1 MGERGVSGP
10 QLFEPGDRV
19 TIKTIAEAVGVTHGT
34 VSRALRGD
42 QRVKPETALAI
53 QETALALGYR
63 PSKLGRALKTQ
74 RTGALAIVV
83 SYISDPFYSEV
94 IQAVHDR
101 LFPLEHSL
109 FMVATEHD
117 LVRQRMAAQSLS
129 NSLVDGVF
137 VCCLPGLTPP
147 FRELARTIPLVTI
160 NCDPAG
166 YPYDVVHDDHGGVRA
181 GLDHLMQLGHRK
193 IGYLGAATGGYAE
206 KVRRQAFFDY
216 TSEMAVRASAFT
228 AVDVKVESGEAA
240 MAAWLREWGADS
252 PTALVCFN
260 DTVAIGACK
269 AAREAGLQ
277 VPDDLSVLGFDDIEM
292 ATYVRPALTTFA
304 QPRYEIGRAAAEMM
318 LSLLAGGRPVAPVVL
333 PGVLR
338 VRGSTGPAV

>member
-1 MGERGVSGP
+1 MSAP
-10 QLFEPGDRV
+10 KLFEPQDRV

-53 QETALALGYR
+53 QETAERLGYR

-117 LVRQRMAAQSLS
+117 PARQRAAAQSLS

-147 FRELARTIPLVTI
+147 FQELGKEVPLVTI
-160 NCDPAG
+160 NCDPAK
-166 YPYDVVHDDHGGVRA
+166 YLYDVVHDDAGAVRTCI
-181 GLDHLMQLGHRK
+181 DHLMELGHRK
-193 IGYLGAATGGYAE
+193 IGYLGARTGGYAQR
-206 KVRRQAFFDY
+206 VRSQAFQAY
-216 TSEMAVRASAFT
+216 SAEMALRTASFT
-228 AVDVKVESGEAA
+228 ADDVKVETGEAA
-240 MAAWLREWGADS
+240 MTEWLRSWGPDS
-252 PTALVCFN
+252 PTALICFN
-260 DTVAIGACK
+260 DTVAIGASK
-269 AAREAGLQ
+269 AAREAGLSL
-277 VPDDLSVLGFDDIEM
+277 PENLSIVGFDDIEM
-292 ATYVRPALTTFA
+292 ASYVQPGLTTFA
-304 QPRYEIGRAAAEMM
+304 QPRYEIGHAAAEMM
-318 LSLLAGGRPVAPVVL
+318 ISLLAGGRPAAPVFL
-333 PGVLR
+333 KGELR
-338 VRGSTGPAV
+338 VRGSTCPAI

>member
-1 MGERGVSGP
+1 MGERGLSAP
-10 QLFEPGDRV
+10 PTFEPQDRV

-42 QRVKPETALAI
+42 TRVKPETTLAI
-53 QETALALGYR
+53 QEAALRLGYR

-117 LVRQRMAAQSLS
+117 PARQRAAAQSLS

-147 FRELARTIPLVTI
+147 FQELGKSVPLVTI
-160 NCDPAG
+160 NCDPAK
-166 YPYDVVHDDHGGVRA
+166 YPYDVVHDDAGAVRDCLA
-181 GLDHLMQLGHRK
+181 HLMQLGHRK
-193 IGYLGAATGGYAE
+193 IGYLGAHTGGYAQR
-206 KVRRQAFFDY
+206 VRLQ
-216 TSEMAVRASAFT
+216 AFT
-228 AVDVKVESGEAA
+228 AYAAEMALNASVYTAEDVKVESGEAA
-240 MAAWLREWGADS
+240 MAAWLQEWGANG

-269 AAREAGLQ
+269 AAREAGLSI
-277 VPDDLSVLGFDDIEM
+277 PDNLSVLGFDDIEM
-292 ATYVRPALTTFA
+292 ATYVQPALTTFA

-318 LSLLAGGRPVAPVVL
+318 LALLAGGQPAAPL
-333 PGVLR
+333 LLRGELR
-338 VRGSTGPAV
+338 VRQSTGPAV

>member
-1 MGERGVSGP
+1 MSAP
-10 QLFEPGDRV
+10 LLFEPQDRV

-42 QRVKPETALAI
+42 HRVKPETALAI
-53 QETALALGYR
+53 QETALRLGYR

-117 LVRQRMAAQSLS
+117 PVRQRAAAQSLS

-147 FRELARTIPLVTI
+147 FQELGKSVPLVTI
-160 NCDPAG
+160 NCDPAK
-166 YPYDVVHDDHGGVRA
+166 YLYDVVHDDAAAVTVC
-181 GLDHLMQLGHRK
+181 LDHLMHLGHRK
-193 IGYLGAATGGYAE
+193 IGYLGAHTGGYAQR
-206 KVRRQAFFDY
+206 VRHQAFNAY
-216 TSEMAVRASAFT
+216 AARMAIKTQIFT
-228 AVDVKVESGEAA
+228 ADDVKVESGEMA
-240 MAAWLREWGADS
+240 MREWLAGWGPEA
-252 PTALVCFN
+252 PTALICFN
-260 DTVAIGACK
+260 DTVAIGAAK
-269 AAREAGLQ
+269 ACREAGLRI
-277 VPDDLSVLGFDDIEM
+277 PEDISILGFDDIEM
-292 ATYVRPALTTFA
+292 ASYVQPALTTFA

-318 LSLLAGGRPVAPVVL
+318 LALLAGGQPVAPL
-333 PGVLR
+333 LLR
-338 VRGSTGPAV
+338 GELAVRASTGPVL

>member
-1 MGERGVSGP
+1 VSGRLPLYEP
-10 QLFEPGDRV
+10 QDRV

-42 QRVKPETALAI
+42 TRVKPETAVAI
-53 QETALALGYR
+53 QQAALRLGYR

-117 LVRQRMAAQSLS
+117 PVRQRAAAQSLS

-147 FRELARTIPLVTI
+147 FQELGRSVPLVTI
-160 NCDPAG
+160 NCDPAK
-166 YPYDVVHDDHGGVRA
+166 YPYDVVHDDASAVREC
-181 GLDHLMQLGHRK
+181 LDHLLQLGHRK
-193 IGYLGAATGGYAE
+193 IGYLGASTGGYAQR
-206 KVRRQAFFDY
+206 VRLQAF
-216 TSEMAVRASAFT
+216 TSYGQELALRVTVGT
-228 AVDVKVESGEAA
+228 AEDVKVETGEAA
-240 MAAWLREWGADS
+240 MAAWLPEWGVDR
-252 PTALVCFN
+252 PTALICFN

-269 AAREAGLQ
+269 ALREAGLS
-277 VPDDLSVLGFDDIEM
+277 VPEDISVIGFDDIEM
-292 ATYVRPALTTFA
+292 ARYTQPALTTFA
-304 QPRYEIGRAAAEMM
+304 QPRYQIGRAAAEMM
-318 LSLLAGGRPVAPVVL
+318 LTLLSGGLPEAPL
-333 PGVLR
+333 LLR
-338 VRGSTGPAV
+338 GELRIRQSSGPAI

>member
-1 MGERGVSGP
+1 MSAP
-10 QLFEPGDRV
+10 LLFEPQDRV

-42 QRVKPETALAI
+42 QRVKPETAIAI
-53 QETALALGYR
+53 QETALRLGYR

-117 LVRQRMAAQSLS
+117 PVRQRAAAQLLS

-147 FRELARTIPLVTI
+147 FQELGKSVPLVTI
-160 NCDPAG
+160 NCDPAK
-166 YPYDVVHDDHGGVRA
+166 YLYDVVHDDAAAVRVC
-181 GLDHLMQLGHRK
+181 LDHLLQLGHRK
-193 IGYLGAATGGYAE
+193 IGYLGAHTGGYAQR
-206 KVRRQAFFDY
+206 VRHQAFNAY
-216 TSEMAVRASAFT
+216 AAQMAIKTNIFT
-228 AVDVKVESGEAA
+228 ADDVKVESGEAA
-240 MAAWLREWGADS
+240 MREWLQGWGPEA

-260 DTVAIGACK
+260 DTVAIGAAK
-269 AAREAGLQ
+269 ACREAGLRI
-277 VPDDLSVLGFDDIEM
+277 PEDISILGFDDIEM
-292 ATYVRPALTTFA
+292 ASYVQPALTTFA

-318 LSLLAGGRPVAPVVL
+318 LALLAGGQPAAPL
-333 PGVLR
+333 LLRGELR
-338 VRGSTGPAV
+338 VRASTGPVL

>member
-1 MGERGVSGP
+1 MSPPRS
-10 QLFEPGDRV
+10 LEPAERV

-42 QRVKPETALAI
+42 QRVKPETASAI
-53 QETALALGYR
+53 QETAQRLGYR

-83 SYISDPFYSEV
+83 SYITDPFYSEV

-117 LVRQRMAAQSLS
+117 LVRQRAAAHSLS

-147 FRELARTIPLVTI
+147 FQELGKIVPLVTI
-160 NCDPAG
+160 NCDPG
-166 YPYDVVHDDHGGVRA
+166 KYRYDVVHDDAYGVRCC
-181 GLDHLMQLGHRK
+181 LEHLMRGGHRK
-193 IGYLGAATGGYAE
+193 IGYLGAQTGGYAE
-206 KVRRQAFFDY
+206 RIRRETFLTLSA
-216 TSEMAVRASAFT
+216 EMALRPSLFT
-228 AVDVKVESGEAA
+228 ADDVKVEMGGAA
-240 MAAWLREWGADS
+240 MSAWIKTWGADA
-252 PTALVCFN
+252 PTAVLCFN
-260 DTVAIGACK
+260 DTVAIGAIK
-269 AAREAGLQ
+269 AAREAGLD
-277 VPDDLSVLGFDDIEM
+277 VPGSLSVMGFDDIEM
-292 ATYVRPALTTFA
+292 ASYIQPGLTTFA

-318 LSLLAGGRPVAPVVL
+318 LTLLAGETPEAPL
-333 PGVLR
+333 VLR
-338 VRGSTGPAV
+338 GELIVRGSTGPAI

>member
-1 MGERGVSGP
+1 MSAP
-10 QLFEPGDRV
+10 LLFEPQDRV

-42 QRVKPETALAI
+42 QRVKPETTLAI
-53 QETALALGYR
+53 QEAALRLGYR

-117 LVRQRMAAQSLS
+117 PMRQRAAAQSLS

-147 FRELARTIPLVTI
+147 FQELGKNVPLVTI
-160 NCDPAG
+160 NCDPAK
-166 YPYDVVHDDHGGVRA
+166 YHYDVVHDDNGGVKA
-181 GLDHLMQLGHRK
+181 CMDHLMQLGHRK
-193 IGYLGAATGGYAE
+193 IGYLGAATGGYAQR
-206 KVRRQAFFDY
+206 VRLG
-216 TSEMAVRASAFT
+216 SFT
-228 AVDVKVESGEAA
+228 AYAAEMSLHASTFLADDVKVETGEAA
-240 MAAWLREWGADS
+240 MTRWLADWGPDS
-252 PTALVCFN
+252 PSALVCFN
-260 DTVAIGACK
+260 DTVAIGAAK
-269 AAREAGLQ
+269 ACREAGLS
-277 VPDDLSVLGFDDIEM
+277 VPQDISLIGFDDIEM
-292 ATYVRPALTTFA
+292 ASYVQPALTTFA
-304 QPRYEIGRAAAEMM
+304 QPRYQIGRASAEMM
-318 LSLLAGGRPVAPVVL
+318 LALLAGGTPPAPL
-333 PGVLR
+333 LLAGELR

>member
-1 MGERGVSGP
+1 MSAP
-10 QLFEPGDRV
+10 LLFEAQDRV

-53 QETALALGYR
+53 QEAALRLGYR

-117 LVRQRMAAQSLS
+117 PARQRAAAQSLS

-147 FRELARTIPLVTI
+147 FQELGKTVPLVTI
-160 NCDPAG
+160 NCDPG
-166 YPYDVVHDDHGGVRA
+166 KYLYDVVHDDAAAMRECV
-181 GLDHLMQLGHRK
+181 DHLMQLGHRK
-193 IGYLGAATGGYAE
+193 IGYLGATTGGYAE
-206 KVRRQAFFDY
+206 RVRRGAFLAY
-216 TSEMAVRASAFT
+216 GAEMALKTSIFT
-228 AVDVKVESGEAA
+228 ATDVKVESGEAA
-240 MAAWLREWGADS
+240 AAEWIASWGADAPS
-252 PTALVCFN
+252 ALVCFN

-269 AAREAGLQ
+269 AAREAGLRI
-277 VPDDLSVLGFDDIEM
+277 PDNLSVLGFDDIEM
-292 ATYVRPALTTFA
+292 ASYVQPSLTTFA
-304 QPRYEIGRAAAEMM
+304 QPRYEIGRTAAEMM
-318 LSLLAGGRPVAPVVL
+318 LSLLSGGLPAAPVL
-333 PGVLR
+333 LRGELR
-338 VRGSTGPAV
+338 VRESTGSAL